1 MESKTKHRILGVV
14 VLAGLVILAYPFVQ
28 HDNAA
33 SSDQSAQALVKAP
46 AFPDQA
52 VQVAA
57 TEDESVNP
65 AIAPTTQ
72 AATPA
77 QTATPD
83 TVANAINTST
93 PETNTTTAQSTQPT
107 TPVTPRPDV
116 AAPVTVTAPAATTPA
131 PTVDQAAPAPE
142 EKQPTAKTLQN
153 TSDNSSV
160 QNKTEKAVAG
170 DLKTAL
176 NDVNEKS
183 TLTQATTH
191 KKLVR
196 AKSHAAAQPA
206 ILSKLPR
213 STGHQAAK
221 VKSLDNNGLLKLKQ
235 SAWVIQLGS
244 FKQKSNALK
253 LVNKLRAKGYR
264 AFIQNINVASG
275 ESTRV
280 FVGPEH
286 HQASAQI
293 VASELQNNMKLR
305 GIIISYKPFTL

>member
-14 VLAGLVILAYPFVQ
+14 VLAGLVILAYPFIQ
-28 HDNAA
+28 RENTA
-33 SSDQSAQALVKAP
+33 SNEQSAQAMVKAP

-57 TEDESVNP
+57 TEDETQNP
-65 AIAPTTQ
+65 VAAAAAQAPT
-72 AATPA
+72 PA
-77 QTATPD
+77 PD

-93 PETNTTTAQSTQPT
+93 PETNTTTAQPIQPAA
-107 TPVTPRPDV
+107 PATPRPDV
-116 AAPVTVTAPAATTPA
+116 AAPVTVTAPESTA
-131 PTVDQAAPAPE
+131 PSAAPAVDQTAPAPDQ
-142 EKQPTAKTLQN
+142 KQPTAKTLQN

-160 QNKTEKAVAG
+160 QVNPAKPAA

-176 NDVNEKS
+176 NEVNEQS
-183 TLTQATTH
+183 TLTQTTQH
-191 KKLVR
+191 KKMAH
-196 AKSHAAAQPA
+196 AKSHKAQPV
-206 ILSKLPR
+206 IMSKLPR
-213 STGHQAAK
+213 TAGNHAGK

-280 FVGPEH
+280 FVGPEQ
-286 HQASAQI
+286 HQASAQV
-293 VASELQNNMKLR
+293 VASELQNNLKLR